1 MEFQIYNVEL
11 WNINRDSN
19 KNLFNIQYVH
29 RLLEKNIFISFSYS
43 IYEAKETTC

>member
-19 KNLFNIQYVH
+19 KNLFNVHYVH
-29 RLLEKNIFISFSYS
+29 RLLEKIASIEEYIYIFLV
-43 IYEAKETTC
+43 